1 MLEPPNDKKWFG
13 GRTLFCDNLLKS
25 AFIDYILLT
34 LLNAF
39 VHIVNNNFMLG
50 KYISESTYFCITYI
64 GNFYGKCNKI
74 IIIKKLLFTNRAK
87 IRINTDGP
95 VEFVITEFDCIQKA

>member
-1 MLEPPNDKKWFG
+1 MLEPPNDTKWFG

-50 KYISESTYFCITYI
+50 KYISENRNIILIFYYI
-64 GNFYGKCNKI
+64 GNFYGKFNKI
-74 IIIKKLLFTNRAK
+74 TIIKIAK
-87 IRINTDGP
+87 I
-95 VEFVITEFDCIQKA
+95 Q